1 MKFPQYSLRTIFIVF
16 FVVALILGCVM
27 SVVRRVERQRDAIA
41 VIRSQSGG
49 VVYEKPDAET
59 WCGDGDDREKN
70 RQTWR
75 GWLDDLLYDVKTVV
89 CFEYTPEISK
99 ALRDIPNVYNLCIN
113 SGVHGT
119 DLHVL
124 PDLPNLHML
133 SIHKAN
139 SLDENAIETL
149 GRLTQ
154 LETLVLKD
162 APITDSGL
170 RFLQPMRS
178 LEKLELS
185 SIPIDG
191 TGLRNLHECRD
202 LRTLYVWKG
211 ALTDEGMKA
220 IGGLSQLETL
230 FLVDC
235 DIPVSSFAHLSGLR
249 NLKWLILSNKWPPE
263 VDFSTFPVLPKLER
277 LEFAVQPPDGQPN
290 TYHVRSLPHFP
301 MLRELTLGD
310 MDATDDDVEYYR
322 KRRIETVRANCVL
335 PWD

>member
-27 SVVRRVERQRDAIA
+27 SVVRRVERQRNAIA

-49 VVYEKPDAET
+49 VVYERPDAET

-70 RQTWR
+70 RLTWR
-75 GWLDDLLYDVKTVV
+75 GWLDDLLYDVQTVV

-99 ALRDIPNVYNLCIN
+99 SLQDIPNVYNLCIL

-119 DLHVL
+119 DLVVL
-124 PDLPNLHML
+124 PDLPNLRML
-133 SIHKAN
+133 SIWRAN
-139 SLDENAIETL
+139 SLDDNAIQTL
-149 GRLTQ
+149 GRLIQ

-178 LEKLELS
+178 LKKLEFS
-185 SIPIDG
+185 SIPIEG

-202 LRTLYVWKG
+202 LRTLFVWKG

-249 NLKWLILSNKWPPE
+249 NLKWLVLSNKWPPD
-263 VDFSTFPVLPKLER
+263 VDFSTFPVLPK
-277 LEFAVQPPDGQPN
+277 
-290 TYHVRSLPHFP
+290 
-301 MLRELTLGD
+301 
-310 MDATDDDVEYYR
+310 
-322 KRRIETVRANCVL
+322 
-335 PWD
+335 